1 MAQGR
6 RNACTPASS
15 SGSHDIVLA
24 GDGDD
29 TVFASAGRDIVLGE
43 DGSDD
48 LIGNGGNDVI
58 EAGHTDDV
66 AFGGPGNDVV
76 VGDDGNDVLYG
87 NFGSDTVVGADGNDY
102 INGDNPQPPPPG
114 PLNPAINPAPNNDAC
129 SGGPGL
135 DTVANRERGGDG
147 SDPGGPSAPPPPPHP
162 SCRSSTRPHTPAPK
176 GAWTAL
182 VQALSFRPSPARR
195 TRPPVRRQSARRRLP
210 AQAPLPWAWSGRV
223 NQA

>member
-1 MAQGR
+1 MVFETIAFAEFRHPGAASTVVR
-6 RNACTPASS
+6 PSVISAAMSGGTRPAERLHAGPVA
-15 SGSHDIVLA
+15 GSHDIVLA
-24 GDGDD
+24 ADGDD

-87 NFGSDTVVGADGNDY
+87 NFGGDTVVGADGNDY

-147 SDPGGPSAPPPPPHP
+147 SDPGGPSAPPPP
-162 SCRSSTRPHTPAPK
+162 API
-176 GAWTAL
+176 L
-182 VQALSFRPSPARR
+182 
-195 TRPPVRRQSARRRLP
+195 
-210 AQAPLPWAWSGRV
+210 
-223 NQA
+223 